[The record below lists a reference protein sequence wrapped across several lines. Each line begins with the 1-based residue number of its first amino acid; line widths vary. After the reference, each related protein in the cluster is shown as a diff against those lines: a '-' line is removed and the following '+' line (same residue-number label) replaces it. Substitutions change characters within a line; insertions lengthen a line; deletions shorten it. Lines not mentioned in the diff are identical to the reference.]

1 MVKSIVPNG
10 TKAFS
15 AKLPK
20 MRVVFMYFPRLRDLR
35 EDKDMNQTQ
44 IAKLLFTSQT
54 VYSRYERGVLTIPV
68 EHLLILADFYGVST
82 DYILGR
88 TNNKKLNK

>member
-1 MVKSIVPNG
+1 
-10 TKAFS
+10 
-15 AKLPK
+15 
-20 MRVVFMYFPRLRDLR
+20 MYFPRLRDLR
-35 EDKDMNQTQ
+35 EGKDMNQTQ